1 VPVNR
6 VLHKASDL
14 LHGAFQLDFT
24 TAHVLGSLFDR
35 DSDKPLHRLKRRL
48 ATAYGAYWSFPST
61 NGTTILNI
69 LALLSACPMGGRV
82 LVNRDAHSSVTAALI
97 HGGFEPIYL
106 TPQFDA
112 ELGLSTGP
120 VVSRFDELLERERID
135 CVFLTS
141 PNYFGIVGD
150 IARIIDRAHAR
161 AIPVVVDAA
170 HAPHFHFCTAL
181 PVGAEDL
188 GADLIAQSTHKV
200 ATALSQ
206 GSLLLLNNPVFID
219 ALYEHV
225 NELGFV
231 STSFSYPILASL
243 ELGVEQLVEEGEEIW
258 RRTVERAEC
267 FRRDLRGLS
276 KITCF
281 GRERV
286 PSPGFHDL
294 DATRITLDVSRT
306 GLTGFDVERQLN
318 RESIYP
324 EMATLRHVL
333 FLLTPGTMESDLE
346 RLFAALVRIDRAAH
360 ARAPGSFPL
369 PPPVPPMAVI
379 PRIAKYSKKRTVPL
393 REAVGRVCGET
404 ISAYPPGAPV
414 IAAGEI
420 VSSEALDYLSCL
432 KRSGAALRGAA
443 DEHFETLRVLSS

>member
-1 VPVNR
+1 VPVTHVSPN
-6 VLHKASDL
+6 ASDL
-14 LHGAFQLDFT
+14 LQGAFHLDYT
-24 TAHVLGSLFDR
+24 TAHILGSLFDR

-48 ATAYGAYWSFPST
+48 ASAYGAYWSLPST

-82 LVNRDAHSSVTAALI
+82 LVNRDAHSSATAALI
-97 HGGFEPIYL
+97 HGGFEPVYL
-106 TPQFDA
+106 TPEYDA

-120 VVSRFDELLERERID
+120 TLARFEALLGRERVD
-135 CVFLTS
+135 CVFLTC
-141 PNYFGIVGD
+141 PNYFGIVAD
-150 IARIIDRAHAR
+150 IAGIIDLAHVR
-161 AIPVVVDAA
+161 GIPVVVDAA
-170 HAPHFHFCTAL
+170 HAPHFHFCSAL

-188 GADLIAQSTHKV
+188 GADLVAQSTHKV

-206 GSLLLLNNPVFID
+206 GSLLLLKNPDFID

-231 STSFSYPILASL
+231 STSFSYPILVSL
-243 ELGVEQLVEEGEEIW
+243 ELGVQQLVDEGEAIW
-258 RRTVERAEC
+258 SRTVERAER
-267 FRRDLRGLS
+267 FRRDLGALS
-276 KITCF
+276 TITCF
-281 GRERV
+281 GRDRA

-318 RESIYP
+318 AESIYP

-333 FLLTPGTMESDLE
+333 FLVTPGTMESDLE
-346 RLFAALVRIDRAAH
+346 RLHESLVRIDRAGR
-360 ARAPGSFPL
+360 ARSPRSFPL
-369 PPPVPPMAVI
+369 PPPLPAMAVI
-379 PRIAKYSKKRTVPL
+379 PRTAKFSPKSTVLL
-393 REAVGRVCGET
+393 RDAVGRVCGET

-420 VSSEALDYLSCL
+420 VSSEAIEYLRCL

-443 DEHFETLRVLSS
+443 DEQFETLRVLSS